1 VFDLN
6 LNKNKKIRSGSI
18 VQNLSTGDNQFL
30 NQRFKNESFEDR
42 HIIAK
47 HNTIYPTNEEV
58 VFCFLFEISEFF

>member
-1 VFDLN
+1 MLERLFDHN
-6 LNKNKKIRSGSI
+6 LNINKTFRSGSI
-18 VQNLSTGDNQFL
+18 VQNLITADNQFS

-58 VFCFLFEISEFF
+58 VFCFLFVN

>member
-1 VFDLN
+1 MFDLN